1 MDRMKL
7 GRTVTKMPDTNR
19 LGRFPSLLSHATAL
33 TKCREPVKTASAHVN
48 GGSAG
53 CLAYFYAGECC
64 LKGENC
70 LLELWREVTSGTGWQ
85 TEDGGHFGVAPVV
98 ANLGLAYAEH
108 RGSAFRARTF
118 GRGALV
124 LHDYLLWILDLH
136 LLLALHAVCLCHSSD
151 PPLNIRFALRLSH
164 A

>member
-7 GRTVTKMPDTNR
+7 GRTVTKMPGTNR
-19 LGRFPSLLSHATAL
+19 LGRFPPPLLPRATAL

-70 LLELWREVTSGTGWQ
+70 LLEL
-85 TEDGGHFGVAPVV
+85 
-98 ANLGLAYAEH
+98 
-108 RGSAFRARTF
+108 
-118 GRGALV
+118 
-124 LHDYLLWILDLH
+124 
-136 LLLALHAVCLCHSSD
+136 
-151 PPLNIRFALRLSH
+151 
-164 A
+164 